1 MSFYWSKSLHSS
13 QFFFFFWGRRKV
25 HEFLP
30 PLLEH
35 LSSILPLLRFGD
47 VSLSVFHIRTSREQ
61 VGVHEFTFWFRLL
74 PLMGSLSALME
85 GRSGIPG
92 GLGAEKR
99 GGAPDRTAAVS
110 PSVGPAQLA
119 AGRALLPLHFG
130 YSSLP
135 FGLISLD
142 LVNYRSS
149 SGCCRAVLQDTS
161 LDTLL
166 PFLAVLHI
174 VNKWTFSPAS
184 LVRNSK
190 CKSQCTCHQKDR
202 AGQLVFWGCEDVW
215 RCEDG
220 QDESED
226 CPLEACRRSAF
237 RAVPLLWQHC
247 SWSWLYKW
255 LELHTYSPSFAHISP
270 LAVFMLWRIMA
281 ALPYCSSLVQRK
293 HRKWRFPIEERD
305 AFLAWIFFLFCAA
318 LLKNSGGWHKHKSFG
333 RSFPEK
339 GRTVWWHMWKWVES
353 RIKPWGKICLHPG
366 LTKVY
371 HWAANRLN

>member
-119 AGRALLPLHFG
+119 AEGTCFPRTSVLP
-130 YSSLP
+130 SP
-135 FGLISLD
+135 IWLD
-142 LVNYRSS
+142 FVGFSK
-149 SGCCRAVLQDTS
+149 
-161 LDTLL
+161 L
-166 PFLAVLHI
+166 PFLL
-174 VNKWTFSPAS
+174 TS
-184 LVRNSK
+184 LPV
-190 CKSQCTCHQKDR
+190 
-202 AGQLVFWGCEDVW
+202 
-215 RCEDG
+215 
-220 QDESED
+220 
-226 CPLEACRRSAF
+226 
-237 RAVPLLWQHC
+237 
-247 SWSWLYKW
+247 
-255 LELHTYSPSFAHISP
+255 
-270 LAVFMLWRIMA
+270 
-281 ALPYCSSLVQRK
+281 
-293 HRKWRFPIEERD
+293 
-305 AFLAWIFFLFCAA
+305 
-318 LLKNSGGWHKHKSFG
+318 
-333 RSFPEK
+333 RSF
-339 GRTVWWHMWKWVES
+339 
-353 RIKPWGKICLHPG
+353 C
-366 LTKVY
+366 
-371 HWAANRLN
+371 